1 MSQPKIEVFAD
12 GGAVARAALQF
23 WIERH
28 SRGGPFWVSLAG
40 GTTPKELY
48 RMLAEQPLNW
58 SELHLLWGDERFVP
72 HDHADSNYRMVKEAL
87 LDRVSGVG
95 ECHPW
100 KILETAEA
108 SADDYEGVLRAR
120 PQGVDLCLLGMGD
133 DGHTAS
139 LFPGTRGLDEKNRWA
154 IANWVDKFES
164 HRLSMTY
171 PYLNHSKE
179 VLFLVTGADK
189 RDALALWQRGER
201 IPAAAVRP
209 EAGVDVLMDA
219 DASPNGEAS

>member
-87 LDRVSGVG
+87 LDRVSEVG

-179 VLFLVTGADK
+179 VLFLVTGAGK
-189 RDALALWQRGER
+189 AKALREVLRDGQH
-201 IPAAAVRP
+201 PAAGVRGR
-209 EAGVDVLMDA
+209 ESTRFFVDQAAAAEL
-219 DASPNGEAS
+219 GG

>member
-12 GGAVARAALQF
+12 GPAVARAALQF

-58 SELHLLWGDERFVP
+58 TDLHLLWGDERFVP
-72 HDHADSNYRMVKEAL
+72 PDHADSNFRMVKEAW
-87 LDRVSGVG
+87 LDRISGVG
-95 ECHPW
+95 ESHPW

-108 SADDYEGVLRAR
+108 SAEDYEKTLRAH

-139 LFPGTRGLDEKNRWA
+139 LFPDSKGLDEKNRWA
-154 IANWVDKFES
+154 IANWVEKFNS

-171 PYLNHSKE
+171 PYLNLSKE
-179 VLFLVTGADK
+179 VLFLVTGAGK
-189 RDALALWQRGER
+189 AAALREVLRDGRH
-201 IPAAAVRP
+201 PAAGVRGR
-209 EAGVDVLMDA
+209 EATYFFVDQAAAAEL
-219 DASPNGEAS
+219 GG

>member
-1 MSQPKIEVFAD
+1 MSQPKLEVFAD
-12 GGAVARAALQF
+12 AAAVARAALQF
-23 WIERH
+23 WIARH

-72 HDHADSNYRMVKEAL
+72 HDHADSNFRMVREAW
-87 LDRVSGVG
+87 LDRISGVG
-95 ECHPW
+95 ESHPW
-100 KILETAEA
+100 KILDSAEA
-108 SADDYEGVLRAR
+108 SADDYEQVLRAH

-139 LFPGTRGLDEKNRWA
+139 LFPGTRGLEEKNRLA
-154 IANWVDKFES
+154 IANWVDKFDS

-171 PYLNHSKE
+171 PYLNLSKE
-179 VLFLVTGADK
+179 VLFLVTGAGK
-189 RDALALWQRGER
+189 ARALREVLRDGKH
-201 IPAAAVRP
+201 PAAGVRGRDGTYFFIDQAAAA
-209 EAGVDVLMDA
+209 ELG
-219 DASPNGEAS
+219 G